1 VATTR
6 ATSPTG
12 LGTRTGRV
20 ALFAALPPVIERV
33 SGTQHTDT
41 LTARANFAYWT
52 AEAGQA
58 SK

>member
-1 VATTR
+1 M
-6 ATSPTG
+6 
-12 LGTRTGRV
+12 RTGRV
-20 ALFAALPPVIERV
+20 DLFGALPPVIARV

-41 LTARANFAYWT
+41 LTARANFAYWP